1 VASSFPGG
9 ETFWVVTTYALHKK
23 CLKLDSLLAP
33 FPPYRSKFKS
43 RLRAR
48 NLLPGQVD
56 LYAQCINL
64 IKIEPL
70 AAELALNYW
79 HTGAY
84 HISNDVTLKNATVVG
99 TITNTRTYPRTAAE
113 KRPMTTTEKLLL
125 IVDMHIVASLL
136 GDDAFAKLLRGEF
149 QLILPL
155 LPSQDFLQI
164 IENFYNRHYNVHRYS
179 VFRCMLAF
187 DAWSCKY
194 HTYWHRDYQEMMKLT
209 YRIPEFEF
217 LLRSTD
223 NRYTRME
230 PTWDAQHRP

>member
-56 LYAQCINL
+56 LYAQCIN
-64 IKIEPL
+64 
-70 AAELALNYW
+70 
-79 HTGAY
+79 
-84 HISNDVTLKNATVVG
+84 DVTLKNATVVG

-125 IVDMHIVASLL
+125 IADMHIVASLP
-136 GDDAFAKLLRGEF
+136 GDDAFAKLLRKEF
-149 QLILPL
+149 ELILRL
-155 LPSQDFLQI
+155 LRSQDFLQI

>member
-9 ETFWVVTTYALHKK
+9 EASWVVTIHALHKK
-23 CLKLDSLLAP
+23 CSKLDSLLAP
-33 FPPYRSKFKS
+33 FPPYRSKIKS

-48 NLLPGQVD
+48 NLLPGQFD
-56 LYAQCINL
+56 PYAQWVNL
-64 IKIEPL
+64 IKIELL

-84 HISNDVTLKNATVVG
+84 HISNDATLKNATVVG

-125 IVDMHIVASLL
+125 IADMHVIASLL
-136 GDDAFAKLLRGEF
+136 GDDAFAKILRREF
-149 QLILPL
+149 QLTLRL
-155 LPSQDFLQI
+155 LPSQDFLRSSRTFTI
-164 IENFYNRHYNVHRYS
+164 GTITCTATVCFDV
-179 VFRCMLAF
+179 CWPF
-187 DAWSCKY
+187 DAWSYKY

-209 YRIPEFEF
+209 HRIPEFEF

-230 PTWDAQHRP
+230 PIWGAQHRP